1 MNYGKVIQS
10 CLSSGNKKNKINL
23 SGIIAELRLCV
34 ELLQW
39 ELLILSCEY
48 FLRLISTNTVTK
60 KQTLVR
66 EELYVS
72 IASQW
77 IPFCLKKRRVRIV
90 SSAGFHADVHIQ
102 YIQREQTER
111 RGKYH
116 YNHSLTHKYT
126 QTDSHT
132 HIHEH
137 THIYIHRY
145 QHLWWN
151 GWGAG
156 WSGAVKFTKRYLT
169 VWSLCFTRGWRG
181 SQKRRLWWYLEGKTI
196 L

>member
-1 MNYGKVIQS
+1 MGLL
-10 CLSSGNKKNKINL
+10 LSWD
-23 SGIIAELRLCV
+23 CV
-34 ELLQW
+34 
-39 ELLILSCEY
+39 LSCCNGNCL
-48 FLRLISTNTVTK
+48 FCHVNIIWDWFQPTLQQK
-60 KQTLVR
+60 KWTLVR
-66 EELYVS
+66 KQLYVC

-156 WSGAVKFTKRYLT
+156 WSGAAKFAKRYLT